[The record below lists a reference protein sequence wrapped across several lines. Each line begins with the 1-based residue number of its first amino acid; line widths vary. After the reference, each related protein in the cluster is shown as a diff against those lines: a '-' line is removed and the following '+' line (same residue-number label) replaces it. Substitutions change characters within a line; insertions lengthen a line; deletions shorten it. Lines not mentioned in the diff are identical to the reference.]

1 VKPKQRRLPLWAP
14 NPRDSFILF
23 ASEALIVAVL
33 AAIGLVF
40 AAAALL
46 VF

>member
-1 VKPKQRRLPLWAP
+1 MSSDKRRLPLWAP
-14 NPRDSFILF
+14 NPRDSFVLF

-33 AAIGLVF
+33 AVIGFVF
-40 AAAALL
+40 AATALL

>member
-1 VKPKQRRLPLWAP
+1 MKQKKYRLPLWAP

-33 AAIGLVF
+33 AAIGLAF
-40 AAAALL
+40 AATALL